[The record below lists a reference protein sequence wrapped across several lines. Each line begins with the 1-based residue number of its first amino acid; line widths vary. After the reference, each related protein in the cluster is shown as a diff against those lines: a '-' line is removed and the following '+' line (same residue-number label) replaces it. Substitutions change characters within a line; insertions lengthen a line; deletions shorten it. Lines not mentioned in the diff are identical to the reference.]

1 MQAAAGSQSVQWSTP
16 VDRLPVADDI
26 ADAPAPQTL
35 ALAIGFAIGMLLNG
49 TMASLYTLVSQS
61 YPVVART
68 SGVGLVLGVECV
80 GAMLSPTVAG
90 WLLDASWASAQ
101 LFLFYAASLLPAII
115 AVVARHYRQEAAATT
130 PL

>member
-1 MQAAAGSQSVQWSTP
+1 
-16 VDRLPVADDI
+16 
-26 ADAPAPQTL
+26 
-35 ALAIGFAIGMLLNG
+35 
-49 TMASLYTLVSQS
+49 
-61 YPVVART
+61 
-68 SGVGLVLGVECV
+68 
-80 GAMLSPTVAG
+80 MLSPTVAG